1 MSETTNFINKLWGPM
16 LLGVSVLIT
25 LFTTVLP
32 SSKRITHGFA
42 AYYTASRLILE
53 HRGGSIFYDDKA
65 FESQVEEMT
74 SGEAADIFWANPPT
88 MALIFIPLATLSIH
102 HTRDVWT
109 LISLISLILGATISG
124 FVIFKAPFRKNE
136 FYLSTSIL
144 LLSVPVARNFQF
156 GQVYIFL
163 LVVYA
168 FALLALHY
176 HFDWLAGFLLGF
188 ALALKASGLPL
199 LVLLFLRGRWKLI
212 VGTFVA
218 LAALALLSLPLV
230 GVSTWLI
237 YLFEVIP
244 KFLADPV
251 IAVTAYQ
258 TIPGFTRHLFTYD
271 LIWNSNPLVDWP
283 TFASLVSLLITLAFV
298 GIAGWRS
305 RRTSL
310 EWTFCIG
317 LVLSLILVPA
327 AEQHHFVILFPAFL
341 LAVYSPN
348 VSKWLLFTA
357 AALIALPLESMNKD
371 LSSGWWALLA
381 YPRLYG
387 AILLFSILHFNQNDF
402 VSRDS
407 QAINIDAISRAQ

>member
-1 MSETTNFINKLWGPM
+1 MSEATRFIEKLWGPI
-16 LLGVSVLIT
+16 LLGISILIT
-25 LFTTVLP
+25 VFTTALP

-53 HRGGSIFYDDKA
+53 NRGGTIFYDDKA
-65 FESQVEEMT
+65 FQAQVEEMT
-74 SGEAADIFWANPPT
+74 SGEAADVFWANPPT
-88 MALIFIPLATLSIH
+88 MALIFMPLATLSIH
-102 HTRDVWT
+102 HARYVWT
-109 LISLISLILGATISG
+109 LISLILLILGATLSG
-124 FVIFKAPFRKNE
+124 YVIFKTPFRKNE
-136 FYLSTSIL
+136 FYLSASIFF
-144 LLSVPVARNFQF
+144 LSVPVTRNFQY

-168 FALLALHY
+168 LALLALHDN
-176 HFDWLAGFLLGF
+176 FDWLAGVLLGF

-199 LVLLFLRGRWKLI
+199 LVLFVLRGKWKL
-212 VGTFVA
+212 VVWTFIA
-218 LAALALLSLPLV
+218 LAALAFLSLPLV
-230 GVSTWLI
+230 GLSTWLI

-244 KFLADPV
+244 KFLVDPV
-251 IAVTAYQ
+251 IAVIAYQ

-271 LIWNSNPLVDWP
+271 PVWNLNPLADWP

-327 AEQHHFVILFPAFL
+327 AEQHHYVILFPAFL
-341 LAVYSPN
+341 LAIRSPN
-348 VSKWLLFTA
+348 VSKWLLFIA
-357 AALIALPLESMNKD
+357 AALIALPLESMNKV

-387 AILLFSILHFNQNDF
+387 AILLFFILHFNQNDF

-407 QAINIDAISRAQ
+407 QAINIDALSRA